1 MGTPCDDE
9 VSHDQTEINGAT
21 EHQDEHE
28 EDFCSP
34 FCTCQCAH
42 TISLETS
49 FFEIAKLE
57 TPQDLNTENESL
69 YNDDWVFKDEHPPR
83 YSSLYLCGQV

>member
-34 FCTCQCAH
+34 SVLVNVRIPF
-42 TISLETS
+42 
-49 FFEIAKLE
+49 
-57 TPQDLNTENESL
+57 P
-69 YNDDWVFKDEHPPR
+69 
-83 YSSLYLCGQV
+83 